1 MPNYIIGKLG
11 RGKPLV
17 RGKPLLRGGALPPSV
32 RSQFQHIERFILALQ
47 RLSAYNFVDRSDNEL
62 DNFDAAVA
70 RMSEEIQPLYNYL
83 TEVGIENPSLAGVAN
98 ELHMRLQ
105 ASATELTNH
114 LERYDSYLAEI
125 EG

>member
-32 RSQFQHIERFILALQ
+32 RSQFQHIERFILSLQ

-83 TEVGIENPSLAGVAN
+83 TEVGSENPSLAGVAD
-98 ELHMRLQ
+98 ELKMRLQ
-105 ASATELTNH
+105 ASANELTNH